1 MSTDISSSLLISE
14 DGSGKLMHVLVK
26 VNELRT
32 SGLGVSTQLP
42 ATSGVGWLV
51 WVNQKQHQ
59 VNLDV
64 LCFRRRE
71 W

>member
-1 MSTDISSSLLISE
+1 
-14 DGSGKLMHVLVK
+14 MHVLVK

-64 LCFRRRE
+64 LCFGRRE